1 MNSSQDAGTII
12 FETLKNELLDLTI
25 KPGQEISENEICQRF
40 NVTRPPVRTA
50 LRRLSDMGLVEIKPY
65 YGTHASLLNMDKVY
79 QIIHMRTVLE
89 ANIICEFINS
99 NPSAFI
105 IEELEHNIRLQEI
118 LTAEKEIDSTQF
130 FNLDNQLHLIWYRE
144 RNCEHIWNMIQE
156 QKIEYTRFRMLDYK
170 NTMSY
175 TSMVS
180 GHKNLVEAIKQ
191 HDTDSIPKLIGRH
204 LHDGIRRTNEDVL
217 KECAHFFIPP
227 LQKEFWN
234 SYTQQYYN

>member
-25 KPGQEISENEICQRF
+25 KPGEEISENNLCQRF

-65 YGTHASLLNMDKVY
+65 YGTHATLLNMDKVF

-89 ANIICEFINS
+89 ANIITEFIES
-99 NPSAFI
+99 DPSAFV
-105 IEELEHNIRLQEI
+105 IEELEHNIRLQKI
-118 LTAEKEIDSTQF
+118 LLSEKEIDSTQF
-130 FNLDNQLHLIWYRE
+130 FMLDNQLHLIWYRE

-170 NTMSY
+170 NSMSY
-175 TSMVS
+175 TAMVT
-180 GHKNLVEAIKQ
+180 GHENLVNAIKNKESA
-191 HDTDSIPKLIGRH
+191 SIEKLLGQH
-204 LHDGIRRTNEDVL
+204 LHDGIRRTNESVL
-217 KECAHFFIPP
+217 KECSHYFITPQ
-227 LQKEFWN
+227 QKDFWN
-234 SYTQQYYN
+234 NYTQQYYN